1 MNFLLFQ
8 AVQPDDDH
16 EQMNSEFPILIH
28 DEFRCLMEEDL
39 AFDVD

>member
-1 MNFLLFQ
+1 
-8 AVQPDDDH
+8 
-16 EQMNSEFPILIH
+16 MNSEFPILIH